1 MRIQRFLHS
10 LSVLISLLYL
20 GQIQPIFA
28 AETPTVSSGKLDV
41 IKQFKSDYIEE
52 RTFYVWLPD
61 SFDADNDTSVLYMHD
76 GQMLFDDSITWN
88 RQEWGVDEVAGKLI
102 AEGKLKHFIVVG
114 IENAGPS
121 LRGPEYFPQNAV
133 RYIKDKEILAKD
145 TYIGTELRAND
156 YLKFLIHELKP
167 YLAKQYGVQ
176 TTKDYSFLAGSSMG
190 GLISM
195 YAISEHPDEFA
206 AAACLSTHWPGTVP
220 AENSESITQAF
231 LDYMADN
238 LPNPDNHRLYFDYG
252 TETLDSL
259 YPPLQKRADEIIRAM
274 GYTSENWVTKEFQ
287 GAAHDEISWR
297 ARLDAPLLFLLA
309 K

>member
-1 MRIQRFLHS
+1 MRIQPFIQTFL
-10 LSVLISLLYL
+10 VLALVLCL
-20 GQIQPIFA
+20 GKIQPSFA
-28 AETPTVSSGKLDV
+28 AKTPTVSSGKLDV
-41 IKQFKSDYIEE
+41 IEQFMSDYIGQ

-61 SFDADNDTSVLYMHD
+61 NFDADNETSVLYMHD

-88 RQEWGVDEVAGKLI
+88 RQEWGVDEVAGELI
-102 AEGKLKHFIVVG
+102 ADGKLKPFIVVG

-133 RYIKDKEILAKD
+133 RYIKDKETLAKD
-145 TYIGTELRAND
+145 TYLGTELRAND

-195 YAISEHPDEFA
+195 YAVSEYPDEFA
-206 AAACLSTHWPGTVP
+206 AAACISTHWPGTVP
-220 AENSESITQAF
+220 AANSDIITQAL
-231 LDYMADN
+231 LDYMAVN

-259 YPPLQKRADEIIRAM
+259 YPPLQKRADEIIRGV
-274 GYTSENWVTKEFQ
+274 GYTSENWVTKDFQ
-287 GAAHDEISWR
+287 GAAHDEKSWR
-297 ARLDAPLLFLLA
+297 ARLDKPLLFLLA
-309 K
+309 N